1 MHFKTWLA
9 WSVALVTLVACIGDD
24 ELSPDGEFEDGAD
37 AGKADGTSFSDC
49 ELDAVLALLNDPTT
63 TEALLRSGGVHSRA
77 ARNIISYRDQRD
89 TNHTFDGV
97 DELDSVSYVG
107 PAAFQQL
114 VAMVEGECTGRS
126 NEPEVIFSPQAYETS
141 HLVRV
146 REAIDAATVSID
158 LAMYSFRDSQ
168 IQDALARAVARGVA
182 VRMVFET
189 ASADRTDPQGT
200 TSARLESIGVNVR
213 WINKVMHHKFV
224 IIDGPQAS
232 IDQAQTATLIT
243 GSANWS
249 GSAATRYDENT
260 VVIRGNQEALLRF
273 QREFNHL
280 WANSREF
287 AFDQTLPYTTTM
299 DVTDEMILDDPALD
313 AVFTSANFRVTQS
326 ATNGPTFSVIAGEN
340 EISDRLVELINGA
353 QQSIHVAS
361 GHLRSR
367 PVVEALLARHQANP
381 ELDIRIYLDNQEYI
395 SASAHSDQVEELGE
409 CVAAAGSNASAQQRC
424 LDSGFLFSYQVHE
437 AGIPLRYKY
446 YCYRWDASYAPQM
459 HHKYF
464 VFDGRILASGSY
476 NLSDNAEHNTM
487 ENMVIYDAS
496 AFPGLVAAFE
506 RNFESM
512 WVTGESEGLYDSLL
526 DEVENGTGATF
537 PIVFPPMALTWEQ
550 VTELKSAIREHCPKI
565 NSEAYR
571 SNAPAHQ
578 VCERS

>member
-1 MHFKTWLA
+1 MHFRNLLVLT
-9 WSVALVTLVACIGDD
+9 VALVTLAACIGDE
-24 ELSPDGEFEDGAD
+24 ELCPDGEFEDGAD
-37 AGKADGTSFSDC
+37 VGKADGSSFSDC
-49 ELDAVLALLNDPTT
+49 ELDAVLELVNDPTT
-63 TEALLRSGGVHSRA
+63 TEALLRTGGVHSRA
-77 ARNIISYRDQRD
+77 ARNIVTYRDTRD
-89 TNHTFDGV
+89 TNHTFDDVG
-97 DELDSVSYVG
+97 ELDSVSYVG
-107 PAAFQQL
+107 PVAFQLL
-114 VAMVEGECTGRS
+114 VAMVEGECSGRS
-126 NEPEVIFSPQAYETS
+126 NEPEVIFSPQTYETS

-146 REAIDAATVSID
+146 REAIDQAAVSID
-158 LAMYSFRDSQ
+158 IAMYSFRDAA

-189 ASADRTDPQGT
+189 ASADRTDPEGT
-200 TSARLESIGVNVR
+200 TSARLEAIGVNVR

-224 IIDGPQAS
+224 IIDGPQS
-232 IDQAQTATLIT
+232 SVDQARTATLIT

-249 GSAATRYDENT
+249 SSAATRYDENT
-260 VVIRGNQEALLRF
+260 VIIRGNAEALLRF

-287 AFDQTLPYTTTM
+287 AFDQDLPFTTTM
-299 DVTDEMILDDPALD
+299 EVTDEMILDDPAID
-313 AVFTSANFRVTQS
+313 AVFTSANFRITQS
-326 ATNGPTFSVIAGEN
+326 STYGPTFSVIRGEN

-395 SASAHSDQVEELGE
+395 SAGAHADQVEELDD
-409 CVAAAGSNASAQQRC
+409 CLAAAGTSASARQAC

-446 YCYRWDASYAPQM
+446 YCYRWDASYAVQM

-464 VFDGRILASGSY
+464 VFDGRIVASGSY

-487 ENMVIYDAS
+487 ENTVIYDGV

-506 RNFESM
+506 ANFERM
-512 WVTGESEGLYDSLL
+512 WVTGEAEGLYDSLI
-526 DEVENGTGATF
+526 DEIEHGTRSSF
-537 PIVFPPMALTWEQ
+537 PIVFPPMALTWDQ
-550 VTELKSAIREHCPKI
+550 VTELKSVIREHCPKI

-571 SNAPAHQ
+571 NNAPAHQ
-578 VCERS
+578 YCERG